1 MQLPKSGPML
11 KKCKL
16 ILLFIWTFLCFAQ
29 CNAQL
34 RTLEDILGIDKNQE
48 SRAGKVEFPKSPPQ
62 EKDLFPFSP
71 SANTK
76 TLEFF
81 IDQKNISFTQ
91 DIVHY
96 VVVIKSNEGA
106 QQTLFV
112 GLDCRHFLKHT
123 YARLENN
130 IWQDVN
136 DPDWKPVGNLGYNN
150 YQAYLGRK
158 GLCAGDSANSS
169 VKDILLRLQDKRV
182 DYAI

>member
-1 MQLPKSGPML
+1 ML
-11 KKCKL
+11 KKCKF
-16 ILLFIWTFLCFAQ
+16 ISLFIGAFFCFAQ
-29 CNAQL
+29 CNAQF
-34 RTLEDILGIDKNQE
+34 RTFEDLMGIDKNQE
-48 SRAGKVEFPKSPPQ
+48 VRAGKVEFPKSPPQ
-62 EKDLFPFSP
+62 EKDLFQFSP

-81 IDQKNISFTQ
+81 IDQKNISYTQ

-112 GLDCRHFLKHT
+112 GLDCRQFLKHT

-136 DPDWKPVGNLGYNN
+136 DAEWRPVGNLGYNN
-150 YQAYLGRK
+150 YHAYLGRK
-158 GLCAGDSANSS
+158 ALCSGDSANSN
-169 VKDILLRLQDKRV
+169 VKDILLRLQDKRNE
-182 DYAI
+182 YAY